1 VNPTLALE
9 VPFLDLKAQYRALES
24 EITRAVADVLESAQF
39 VGGRFVEN
47 FEQDFAS
54 YIGAR
59 YAIGVSSGTSALEL
73 ALKVACIGPGDE
85 VLVPANTFFATAEA
99 VSNVGAKPVF
109 TDVDA
114 TSFHLDVSSAERMIT
129 SRTRAIVPV
138 HLYGRAMDLKQVA
151 EFAAA
156 YRLRIIEDAAQAHGS
171 AYHDAKVGASGR
183 LTCFS
188 FYPGKNLGACGD
200 AGAVTTN
207 DSDEARKL
215 RLLRDHGSPA
225 KYQHSVIGTNAR
237 LDGIQA
243 AILSI
248 KLSQLDQWNQF
259 RRKHA
264 ALMASA
270 LADSPVMP
278 PEIPTCGEHV
288 FHLFVVRTAQRNALR
303 NYLRANGIGT
313 GIHYPVPLHLT
324 EAYQQLGYPR
334 EGSLPMAEQLA
345 EEILSLPMYAE
356 LTDEQIEYTIDAILN
371 FAG

>member
-1 VNPTLALE
+1 LALE
-9 VPFLDLKAQYRALES
+9 VPFLDLKAQYRRLAPQ
-24 EITRAVADVLESAQF
+24 IDRAVASVLESAQF
-39 VGGRFVEN
+39 VGGPFVEN

-54 YIGAR
+54 YIGAT
-59 YAIGVSSGTSALEL
+59 YAVGVSSGTSALEL
-73 ALKVACIGPGDE
+73 ALKVAGIGPGDE
-85 VLVPANTFFATAEA
+85 VLMPANTFFATAEA

-114 TSFHLDVSSAERMIT
+114 ASFHLDVNSAEKMIT
-129 SRTRAIVPV
+129 SRTRAIIPV
-138 HLYGRAMDLKQVA
+138 HLYGRAMDLRQVA

-171 AYHDAKVGASGR
+171 AYKGTKVGASNR

-188 FYPGKNLGACGD
+188 FYPGKNLGAYGD

-207 DSDEARKL
+207 DCDEARKL

-237 LDGIQA
+237 LDSMQA

-248 KLSQLDQWNQF
+248 KLRHLDQWNQL
-259 RRKHA
+259 RRKQA
-264 ALMASA
+264 AQMASA
-270 LADSPVMP
+270 LADSLVTP
-278 PEIPTCGEHV
+278 PEVPAGSEHV
-288 FHLFVVRTAQRNALR
+288 FHLFVVRSQQRNELR
-303 NYLRANGIGT
+303 NYLSANGIGT

-324 EAYQQLGYPR
+324 EAYQQLGYA
-334 EGSLPMAEQLA
+334 GKGALPTAEQLA
-345 EEILSLPMYAE
+345 DEILSLPMYAE
-356 LTDEQIEYTIDAILN
+356 LTDEQVEYTIATILN